1 MAYNLMQLH
10 STLCSGGLS
19 FAGSLVLIHLMFWL
33 SPSSGTCL
41 CDPELVLPPLRSGAA
56 ASVCVLSCRVIWVSP
71 EGCSLLSGSS
81 GIPGLPCSEP
91 SSDVYIP
98 WVYIGRTFGLGWR
111 CFAGRGSVQ
120 PFAGLF
126 IASQLMSP
134 YALHMLVSFLSR
146 SSPQIILRLVL
157 MTGSEGFSSV
167 WACAGAREILEV
179 VGLLTVW
186 PKSYR
191 LDDFSCLPIW
201 TVAIRELIPK

>member
-1 MAYNLMQLH
+1 MLWRAVLCWFTCAY
-10 STLCSGGLS
+10 SPYV
-19 FAGSLVLIHLMFWL
+19 LVIPFFGDL
-33 SPSSGTCL
+33 P
-41 CDPELVLPPLRSGAA
+41 CDPGLVQPPLRSGVA

-71 EGCSLLSGSS
+71 GGCSLLSGSS

-111 CFAGRGSVQ
+111 CFAGRVSVQ

-134 YALHMLVSFLSR
+134 YALHMQVSFLSR

-186 PKSYR
+186 PKSYH

-201 TVAIRELIPK
+201 TVAIRELIPEC

>member
-41 CDPELVLPPLRSGAA
+41 VTRDWCSRLCARVLPHLFVCSPVGLSGF
-56 ASVCVLSCRVIWVSP
+56 P
-71 EGCSLLSGSS
+71 PGGCSLLSGSS

-111 CFAGRGSVQ
+111 CFAGRVSVQ

-134 YALHMLVSFLSR
+134 YALHMQVSFLSR